1 MSEGT
6 ESLHYDSSIGAF
18 HKIPSEVFPTLF
30 PPTSYHLPDMWPKGS
45 ADHTTAWISWEG
57 LSGLGPI

>member
-45 ADHTTAWISWEG
+45 ADHTTAWIS
-57 LSGLGPI
+57 